1 MNAENEKEL
10 KSIKS
15 VLSRCV
21 PEEENLI
28 GILLEVQN
36 EVGYLPP
43 EAMRVIADS
52 LDIAETKVWSVAT
65 FYNEF
70 RFIPRGKYHLK
81 VCLGTA
87 CHIKSGRIIM
97 QAWERKLSIG
107 EGEVTDDRKFSLDTV
122 GCVGCCS
129 MAPVTVLND
138 DIHGNMS
145 PTKVDGLLLKLD
157 LEGGK

>member
-1 MNAENEKEL
+1 MNAESEKDL
-10 KSIKS
+10 DTIKS
-15 VLSRCV
+15 VLRRCV

-36 EVGYLPP
+36 ELGYVPP
-43 EAMRVIADS
+43 EAMKEIAAF
-52 LDIAETKVWSVAT
+52 LDISETKVWSVAT

-70 RFIPRGKYHLK
+70 RFIPRGKHHLK

-97 QAWERKLSIG
+97 QAWERKLSIS
-107 EGEVTDDRKFSLDTV
+107 EGEVTDDRRFSLDRV

-129 MAPVTVLND
+129 MAPVTVLDD

-145 PTKVDGLLLKLD
+145 PTKVDGMLLKLD
-157 LEGGK
+157 LVEKA